1 MAKATWNGATIVESN
16 DFLHVEGNVYFPL
29 SAINKEY
36 LSNNEKIQ
44 PTYCHWKG
52 FAKYFDVTVEGKT
65 NEGGAWYYEEPYPQA
80 AVIKGHV
87 AFWNGIEVSGAPEGD
102 GLVEG
107 EPRLDGKIGWEALCW
122 LIKFS
127 ENEVI
132 SVDEVKEVTGIA
144 EGALSEAWQIYDVQ
158 RYADRYERKLVGGR
172 DEPLQIVRR

>member
-1 MAKATWNGATIVESN
+1 M
-16 DFLHVEGNVYFPL
+16 
-29 SAINKEY
+29 
-36 LSNNEKIQ
+36 
-44 PTYCHWKG
+44 
-52 FAKYFDVTVEGKT
+52 
-65 NEGGAWYYEEPYPQA
+65 
-80 AVIKGHV
+80 
-87 AFWNGIEVSGAPEGD
+87 
-102 GLVEG
+102 VEG
-107 EPRLDGKIGWEALCW
+107 EPSLDGKIAWEALCW